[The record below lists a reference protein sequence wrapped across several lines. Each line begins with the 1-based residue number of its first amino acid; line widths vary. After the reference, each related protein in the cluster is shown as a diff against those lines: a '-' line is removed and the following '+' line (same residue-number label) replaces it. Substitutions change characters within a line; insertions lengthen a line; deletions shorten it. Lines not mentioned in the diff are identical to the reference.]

1 MERKTEKGGKFR
13 NVHCRTWNMA
23 RKLKVMANEKH
34 PLDMPKKMKLQP
46 GDIVY
51 MEKKRT
57 KAARTLKG
65 VYHVL
70 KAGESIHRVAQMY
83 GMKMS
88 TLYKLNGLS
97 ANDVPHEGMRLLI
110 R

>member
-1 MERKTEKGGKFR
+1 M
-13 NVHCRTWNMA
+13 
-23 RKLKVMANEKH
+23 
-34 PLDMPKKMKLQP
+34 
-46 GDIVY
+46 
-51 MEKKRT
+51 
-57 KAARTLKG
+57 
-65 VYHVL
+65 L